1 MLEELYGQYG
11 KLLIQREVLDGRIL
25 EIKRQI
31 AKELSISD
39 VPKVQ
44 DNADSNKEDIV
55 PKVKSK

>member
-44 DNADSNKEDIV
+44 DNAGSNKEVIV
-55 PKVKSK
+55 PKVESK